1 MWIGRVN
8 LSYHF
13 ESKVRNLLGGSQVHI
28 DVANRRHFKGLQFKY
43 LARVMAVMF
52 LAASPL
58 CALKMSAQPKGPRL
72 PAPNLKA
79 EISSLTIP
87 RLQSAPKLED
97 FEGMEPVTDLAR
109 KMLKIDKFIQ
119 QEPRDG
125 APVSQPTEAYLGYT
139 GKNFYAIFLCFD
151 KEPKKIRARMLRRE
165 LIDDDD
171 QIGLWLDTFHDQ
183 RHAYYFYVNPYGIQQ
198 DGLFA
203 ENGGPDNSFD
213 TVWHTAG
220 KLTGNGYMV
229 MVEVPFKSLRFKQQS
244 ASLSWGVILI
254 RVIPRNSEHS
264 FFPPNSNHI
273 QGMLTKEGTINGLQE
288 ISPSHN
294 IQFIPYTSVEAF
306 RSLDERDPAA
316 DRFTGKH
323 VYPKAGLDSKVVIK
337 DSLVLDA
344 TVNPDF
350 GQIESDDPQV
360 TVNQRFEVFF
370 PEKRPFFQENSN
382 FFQTPLQL
390 VFTRRIVDPLYG
402 IRLTGK
408 EGPWAI
414 GAMLANDR
422 SPGKSV
428 IDTDPLS
435 GQAAYFGVLR
445 VNRELGKNNSIGL
458 IYTDREL
465 HTAANSF
472 CTSSRCAVGFNRIG
486 GFDTQY
492 RFGQNWQMQAQ
503 AVTSETK
510 FADGTRLSGPAYQ
523 VFAERSSRNLEFNSM
538 YRDISPGF
546 DTETGFV
553 NRADVRQFSNFIQ
566 RTFHPE
572 GKLLLA
578 HGPRLATIN
587 LWDHNGTRLNY
598 SLNPGYVWN
607 FPRFSFIGFAVNLEH
622 ERLRPE
628 DFSTLTANR
637 DYTHVIGAAE
647 VGTQYFKWVSLDVE
661 MDWGTATN
669 FVPRNGP
676 PVLAY
681 QNTAFGRAVV
691 RPSKGLT
698 IENTYLMTRLLDQ
711 TTGINIFNNH
721 IVRSKWNYQFTKEFS
736 LRMIGQYTTTIA
748 NPGLTTLQTTK
759 QFNGDVLFTYM
770 LTPGTAIYAG
780 YNSDLANIDPLLQRT
795 CGGLSCAP
803 GQSFDGLAR
812 TRNSFINDGRQVFI
826 KLSYLFRY

>member
-1 MWIGRVN
+1 MA
-8 LSYHF
+8 
-13 ESKVRNLLGGSQVHI
+13 K
-28 DVANRRHFKGLQFKY
+28 RRHFKDLSRI
-43 LARVMAVMF
+43 LAVI
-52 LAASPL
+52 LLASPL
-58 CALKMSAQPKGPRL
+58 CALKMSAQRKGPSQ

-87 RLQSAPKLED
+87 RLPTAPKLGD
-97 FEGMEPVTDLAR
+97 FEGMEPSTDLAR

-125 APVSQPTEAYLGYT
+125 APASQPTEAYLGYT

-151 KEPKKIRARMLRRE
+151 KEPQKIRARMLRRE

-203 ENGGPDNSFD
+203 ESGGPDNSFD
-213 TVWHTAG
+213 TVWHTTG

-229 MVEVPFKSLRFKQQS
+229 MIEIPFKSLRFRQQAS
-244 ASLSWGVILI
+244 SLSWGVILI

-264 FFPPNSNHI
+264 FFPANSNHI
-273 QGMLTKEGTINGLQE
+273 QGMLTKEGTINGLTE

-294 IQFIPYTSVEAF
+294 VQFIPYTSVGAF
-306 RSLDERDPAA
+306 RALDGRDPAA

-323 VYPKAGLDSKVVIK
+323 VEPKAGLDSKVVIK

-344 TVNPDF
+344 TLNPDF

-382 FFQTPLQL
+382 YFQTPLNL

-408 EGPWAI
+408 QGPWAV
-414 GAMLANDR
+414 GAMLADDR
-422 SPGKSV
+422 SPGRSV
-428 IDTDPLS
+428 IDTDPLTGAS
-435 GQAAYFGVLR
+435 AYFGVLR
-445 VNRELGKNNSIGL
+445 VNRELGKNNSIGF

-465 HTAANSF
+465 HTEPNTF
-472 CTSSRCAVGFNRIG
+472 CTALRCVVGFNRVG
-486 GFDTQY
+486 GVDTQI
-492 RFGQNWQMQAQ
+492 RINQNWRMNAQ

-510 FADGTRLSGPAYQ
+510 FSDGSHESGPAYQ
-523 VFAERSSRNLEFNSM
+523 VFAERSSRALEFNTM
-538 YRDISPGF
+538 YEDISAGF
-546 DTETGFV
+546 NSETGFI
-553 NRADVRQFSNFIQ
+553 NRTDYRRFSNFIGP
-566 RTFHPE
+566 TFHTE
-572 GKLLLA
+572 GKYLTA
-578 HGPRLATIN
+578 HGPRLFQLS
-587 LWDHNGTRLNY
+587 LWDHNGTRLNHQ
-598 SLNPGYVWN
+598 LNPQYEWDFQRNSAFVIFNVWE
-607 FPRFSFIGFAVNLEH
+607 R
-622 ERLRPE
+622 ERLRPA
-628 DFSTLTANR
+628 DFSSLVTNR
-637 DYTHVIGAAE
+637 DYTHVIGGAQLN
-647 VGTQYFKWVSLDVE
+647 TQYFKWLNLSME

-669 FVPRNGP
+669 FVPRSGP

-681 QNTAFGRAVV
+681 QNTGFVKATV
-691 RPSKGLT
+691 RPTKGLT

-711 TTGINIFNNH
+711 DTKLNIFNNH
-721 IVRSKWNYQFTKEFS
+721 IMRSKWNYQFTKEFS
-736 LRMIGQYTTTIA
+736 LRLIGEYDTTIG
-748 NPGLTTLQTTK
+748 NPFLTTLQNTK
-759 QFNGDVLFTYM
+759 GFNGDVLFTYL

-780 YNSDLANIDPLLQRT
+780 YNSDLQNLDARLQRV
-795 CGGLSCAP
+795 CAGLPCAP
-803 GQSFDGLAR
+803 GQGFDGLLR
-812 TRNSFINDGRQVFI
+812 TRNSFINDGRQIFI

>member
-1 MWIGRVN
+1 
-8 LSYHF
+8 
-13 ESKVRNLLGGSQVHI
+13 
-28 DVANRRHFKGLQFKY
+28 VAKWRHFKDLSRI
-43 LARVMAVMF
+43 LAVI
-52 LAASPL
+52 LLASPL
-58 CALKMSAQPKGPRL
+58 CALKMSAQRKGPSQ

-87 RLQSAPKLED
+87 RLPTAPKLGD
-97 FEGMEPVTDLAR
+97 FEGMEPSTDLAR

-139 GKNFYAIFLCFD
+139 GKNFYAVFLCFD
-151 KEPKKIRARMLRRE
+151 KEPQKIRARMLRRE

-203 ENGGPDNSFD
+203 ESGGPDNSFD
-213 TVWHTAG
+213 TVWHTTG

-229 MVEVPFKSLRFKQQS
+229 MVEIPFKSLRFRQQAS
-244 ASLSWGVILI
+244 SLSWGVILI

-264 FFPPNSNHI
+264 FFPANSNHI
-273 QGMLTKEGTINGLQE
+273 QGMLTKEGTINGLTE

-294 IQFIPYTSVEAF
+294 VQFIPYTSVGAF
-306 RSLDERDPAA
+306 RALDGRDPAA

-323 VYPKAGLDSKVVIK
+323 VEPKAGLDSKVVIK

-344 TVNPDF
+344 TLNPDF

-382 FFQTPLQL
+382 YFQTPLQL

-408 EGPWAI
+408 QGPWAI
-414 GAMLANDR
+414 GAMLADDR
-422 SPGKSV
+422 SPGRSV
-428 IDTDPLS
+428 IDTDPLTGAS
-435 GQAAYFGVLR
+435 AYFGVLR
-445 VNRELGKNNSIGL
+445 VNRELGKNNSIGF

-465 HTAANSF
+465 HTEPNTF
-472 CTSSRCAVGFNRIG
+472 CSALRCVVGFNRVG
-486 GFDTQY
+486 GVDTQI
-492 RFGQNWQMQAQ
+492 RINQNWRMNAQ

-510 FADGTRLSGPAYQ
+510 FSDGTHESGPAYQ
-523 VFAERSSRNLEFNSM
+523 VFAERSSRALEFNTM
-538 YRDISPGF
+538 YEDISAGF
-546 DTETGFV
+546 NSETGFI
-553 NRADVRQFSNFIQ
+553 NRTDYRRFSNFIGP
-566 RTFHPE
+566 TFHTE
-572 GKLLLA
+572 GKYLTA
-578 HGPRLATIN
+578 HGPRLFQLS
-587 LWDHNGTRLNY
+587 LWDHNGTRLNHQ
-598 SLNPGYVWN
+598 LNPQYEWDFQRNSAFVIFNVWE
-607 FPRFSFIGFAVNLEH
+607 R
-622 ERLRPE
+622 ERLRPA
-628 DFSTLTANR
+628 DFSSLVTNR
-637 DYTHVIGAAE
+637 DYTHVIGGAQLN
-647 VGTQYFKWVSLDVE
+647 TQYFKWLNLSTE

-669 FVPRNGP
+669 FVPRSGP

-681 QNTAFGRAVV
+681 QNTGFVKATV
-691 RPSKGLT
+691 RPTKGLT

-711 TTGINIFNNH
+711 DTKLNIFNNH
-721 IVRSKWNYQFTKEFS
+721 IMRSKWNYQFTKEFS
-736 LRMIGQYTTTIA
+736 LRLIGEYDTTIA
-748 NPGLTTLQTTK
+748 NPFLTTLQNTK
-759 QFNGDVLFTYM
+759 GFNGDVLFTYL

-780 YNSDLANIDPLLQRT
+780 YNSDLQNLDARLQRV
-795 CGGLSCAP
+795 CAGLPCAP
-803 GQSFDGLAR
+803 GQGFDGLLR
-812 TRNSFINDGRQVFI
+812 TRNSFINDGRQIFI

>member
-1 MWIGRVN
+1 
-8 LSYHF
+8 
-13 ESKVRNLLGGSQVHI
+13 
-28 DVANRRHFKGLQFKY
+28 VAKWRHFKDLSRI
-43 LARVMAVMF
+43 LAVI
-52 LAASPL
+52 LLASPL
-58 CALKMSAQPKGPRL
+58 CALKMSAQRKGPSQ

-87 RLQSAPKLED
+87 RLPTAPKLGD
-97 FEGMEPVTDLAR
+97 FEGMEPSTDLAR

-139 GKNFYAIFLCFD
+139 GKNFYAVFLCFD
-151 KEPKKIRARMLRRE
+151 KEPQKIRARMLRRE

-203 ENGGPDNSFD
+203 ESGGPDNSFD
-213 TVWHTAG
+213 TVWHTTG

-229 MVEVPFKSLRFKQQS
+229 MVEIPFKSLRFRQQAS
-244 ASLSWGVILI
+244 SLSWGVILI

-264 FFPPNSNHI
+264 FFPANSNHI
-273 QGMLTKEGTINGLQE
+273 QGMLTKEGTINGLTE

-294 IQFIPYTSVEAF
+294 VQFIPYTSVGAF
-306 RSLDERDPAA
+306 RALDGRDPAA

-323 VYPKAGLDSKVVIK
+323 VEPKAGLDSKVVIK

-344 TVNPDF
+344 TLNPDF

-382 FFQTPLQL
+382 YFQTPLQL

-408 EGPWAI
+408 EGPWAV
-414 GAMLANDR
+414 GAMLADDR
-422 SPGKSV
+422 SPGRSV
-428 IDTDPLS
+428 IDTDPLTGAS
-435 GQAAYFGVLR
+435 AYFGVLR
-445 VNRELGKNNSIGL
+445 VNRELGKNNSIGF

-465 HTAANSF
+465 HTEPNTF
-472 CTSSRCAVGFNRIG
+472 CSALRCVVGFNRVG
-486 GFDTQY
+486 GVDTQI
-492 RFGQNWQMQAQ
+492 RINQNWRMNAQ

-510 FADGTRLSGPAYQ
+510 FSDGTHESGPAYQ
-523 VFAERSSRNLEFNSM
+523 VFAERSSRALEFNTM
-538 YRDISPGF
+538 YEDVSAGF
-546 DTETGFV
+546 NSETGFI
-553 NRADVRQFSNFIQ
+553 NRTDYRRFSNFIGP
-566 RTFHPE
+566 TFHTE
-572 GKLLLA
+572 GKYLTA
-578 HGPRLATIN
+578 HGPRLFQLS
-587 LWDHNGTRLNY
+587 LWDHNGTRLNHQ
-598 SLNPGYVWN
+598 LNPQYEWDFQRNSAFVIFNVWE
-607 FPRFSFIGFAVNLEH
+607 R
-622 ERLRPE
+622 ERLRPA
-628 DFSTLTANR
+628 DFSSLVTNR
-637 DYTHVIGAAE
+637 DYTHVIGGAQLN
-647 VGTQYFKWVSLDVE
+647 TQYFKWLNLSTE

-669 FVPRNGP
+669 FVPRSGP

-681 QNTAFGRAVV
+681 QNTGFVKATV
-691 RPSKGLT
+691 RPTKGLT

-711 TTGINIFNNH
+711 DTKLNIFNNH
-721 IVRSKWNYQFTKEFS
+721 IMRSKWNYQFTKEFS
-736 LRMIGQYTTTIA
+736 LRLIGEYDTTIA
-748 NPGLTTLQTTK
+748 NPFLTTLQNTK
-759 QFNGDVLFTYM
+759 GFNGDVLFTYL

-780 YNSDLANIDPLLQRT
+780 YNSDLQNLDARLQRV
-795 CGGLSCAP
+795 CAGLPCAP
-803 GQSFDGLAR
+803 GQGFDGLLR
-812 TRNSFINDGRQVFI
+812 TRNSFINDGRQIFI